1 MFDYQMKEIK
11 KESESLSKNA
21 SKMKQL
27 EKDLAKQTAE
37 TEGKKGICLKFAQDV
52 HKIVSTKDDKAYVVG
67 IMKLNQ
73 EYVNTQSPTKNLVKK
88 RNPEVIED
96 LYKILKSTEDT
107 IGQKKLT
114 AVKNEDR
121 AKKDIKKKTKENT

>member
-1 MFDYQMKEIK
+1 
-11 KESESLSKNA
+11 
-21 SKMKQL
+21 MKQL
-27 EKDLAKQTAE
+27 EKDLGKQKTE
-37 TEGKKGICLKFAQDV
+37 TENKKAVCLKFAQDV

-88 RNPEVIED
+88 RNTEVIED

-114 AVKNEDR
+114 
-121 AKKDIKKKTKENT
+121 

>member
-1 MFDYQMKEIK
+1 MREIK
-11 KESESLSKNA
+11 QESERLSKNA

-27 EKDLAKQTAE
+27 EKDLSRQKTE
-37 TEGKKGICLKFAQDV
+37 TENKKAICLKFAQDV

-73 EYVNTQSPTKNLVKK
+73 EYVNTQSPTKNQVKK
-88 RNPEVIED
+88 KNTEVIED

-114 AVKNEDR
+114 
-121 AKKDIKKKTKENT
+121 